1 MAKIEGGKVERLRE
15 WENDMCHPSCASEKL
30 LGSRS
35 SITKSNTLKFGQ
47 IIWKNR
53 AQRSFVYIYIYIQS
67 FSVCWVENATT
78 KNAIVRGQARCGVLL
93 DKRAIHVIEH
103 FCIQTN
109 YFDNFFHLD
118 QSPLLRQVRMHAI
131 HLPKENEHQQ
141 ILFAHVPS
149 SYLLI
154 FWSLFFTKSPL
165 LIKLECMRP
174 ISQKRMSTNRF
185 CSCAS
190 HPSSLI
196 FWSHF
201 LQSTWTKNWTS

>member
-1 MAKIEGGKVERLRE
+1 MRE
-15 WENDMCHPSCASEKL
+15 WHV
-30 LGSRS
+30 S
-35 SITKSNTLKFGQ
+35 SIMCKGETSWIKVIHHQIKYSQIWTNNLKNSSAKVFH
-47 IIWKNR
+47 
-53 AQRSFVYIYIYIQS
+53 IYIYIQS
-67 FSVCWVENATT
+67 IYIYSKLQRLLVENATT

-185 CSCAS
+185 CWCAS

-201 LQSTWTKNWTS
+201 LQSTWTKYWTS

>member
-1 MAKIEGGKVERLRE
+1 MRE
-15 WENDMCHPSCASEKL
+15 WHV
-30 LGSRS
+30 S
-35 SITKSNTLKFGQ
+35 SIMCKWETSWIKVIHHQIKYSQIWTNNLKKSSAKVFR
-47 IIWKNR
+47 IYI
-53 AQRSFVYIYIYIQS
+53 YIYIYIQS
-67 FSVCWVENATT
+67 FSVCWVENTTT

-185 CSCAS
+185 CWCAS

-201 LQSTWTKNWTS
+201 LQSTWTKYWTS